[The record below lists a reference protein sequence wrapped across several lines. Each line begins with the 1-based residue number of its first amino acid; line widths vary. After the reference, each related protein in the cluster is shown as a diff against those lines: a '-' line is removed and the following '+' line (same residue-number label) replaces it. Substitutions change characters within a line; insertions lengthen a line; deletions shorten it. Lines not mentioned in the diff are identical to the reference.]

1 MEDDMRVKVLGTWL
15 VVAMLAAITPVL
27 SVTNGQPDG
36 NGHPYVGLVIQFIP
50 NTNLVSV
57 CSGSALSPTRFLTA
71 AHCADPSLPV
81 YVTYKTAPPFNFA
94 TDFTEGTF
102 HPDPDWCIACAP
114 GLPRFDTHDVAVVAL
129 NAPRDPG
136 AFAVLPEPNLVD
148 TLRMNT
154 PVDIVGYG
162 VQGFIRGG
170 GPPQDIFTFT
180 RYFAPSLLIQ
190 SRNRQSDEFIK
201 LTANPAQ
208 GKGGICFGDSGGPDI
223 LSGTN
228 TILAVNSY
236 VTNGNCAGVTYSQ
249 RVDLPAILDFINSI

>member
-1 MEDDMRVKVLGTWL
+1 MRVKVLGTLL
-15 VVAMLAAITPVL
+15 VVVLLAAIKPVH

-81 YVTYKTAPPFNFA
+81 YVTY
-94 TDFTEGTF
+94 TEGTF
-102 HPDPDWCIACAP
+102 HPDPQWCIGCAP

-148 TLRMNT
+148 TLQMKT
-154 PVDIVGYG
+154 EVDIVGYG

-170 GPPQDIFTFT
+170 GQPQDIFTFT

-190 SRNRQSDEFIK
+190 SQNRQSDEFIK
-201 LTANPAQ
+201 LSANPAQ

-223 LSGTN
+223 LGGTN
-228 TILAVNSY
+228 TVLAVNSY

-249 RVDLPAILDFINSI
+249 RVDLPEILDFINSI